1 MFVLLSASSVMAG
14 LFKLKPVAAPAVIL
28 ETQGMGK
35 GKERT
40 AMGYI
45 LVTPSIGQGV
55 EGSRLRTVSHPF

>member
-1 MFVLLSASSVMAG
+1 MAG
-14 LFKLKPVAAPAVIL
+14 LFKLKPEAAPAVIL